1 MGARMRMARSV
12 FAGFLILWVG
22 LIASRSGQELQAQ
35 SQGPQAASPES
46 RATIDQYC
54 VTCHSTRLKSG
65 GMVLENADLASV
77 GADAERWEKVVRKL
91 RAGVMPPQGAR
102 RPDGATMH
110 ALIASLEASLD
121 QAADAR
127 PNPGRPLI
135 HRLNR
140 AEYKNA
146 IRDLLA
152 LDVDVATLLPP
163 DDSAYG
169 FDNISDVLG
178 VSPSLQE
185 RYLTAAG
192 RISRLAVGDPSMR
205 PGSDTYRV
213 PQDLSQNQHIEGLPL
228 GTVGG
233 LQATHTFP
241 LDAEYE
247 FRTQLYRTNLNIV
260 RGLQYPSEF
269 EISIDGR
276 QVHHVTI
283 GGNADL
289 AAMFDKPTD
298 TGDAVEL
305 RMRVRVP
312 VTAGPH
318 EVTATFIENM
328 AVKDTVRLQPFL
340 RSSADNF
347 DWAGRPHIQTFA
359 ITGPFNPTGL
369 GDTASRREIFTCR
382 PTTPKRERD
391 CATQIL
397 SRLARRAYR
406 QPVSKAELEPI
417 LGFYEAARKKGTFE
431 SGIQRG
437 LERILASPRF
447 AFRVERDPES
457 VAPGTP
463 YRISDIELAS
473 RLSFFLWSS
482 IPDDTLLDVAGRGRL
497 KDPAVLE
504 EQVRRML
511 ADPRSSALVDN
522 FAGQWL
528 QLRNIRS
535 VLPNS
540 DEFPDFDDNLR
551 QAFRRETELL
561 FESIIREDRNVLD
574 LLRADYT
581 FVNERLARH
590 YGIPDV
596 YGSRFR
602 RVQVTDEARKG
613 LLGKGSMLA
622 VTSHAE
628 RTSPVLRGKWVLE
641 NIVGLPVPPPP
652 PDVPQLKPAEEGQK
666 PKTLREQMAEHRTN
680 PTCAT
685 CHKVMDPVGLALE
698 NFDAVG
704 AWRTNEA
711 GGPIDASGQ
720 LADGTAVD
728 GVVTLRKAILDRPEL
743 FVGTLTEKLMTY
755 ALGRGVGPEDMPSV
769 RRVLRDAGANDYRFS
784 SLVLGIVKSV
794 PFQMRMRPV
803 VEPVSS
809 SQ

>member
-1 MGARMRMARSV
+1 MTRRLFTCTWILCAALIAARAGLSAQATSPGPGARDP
-12 FAGFLILWVG
+12 
-22 LIASRSGQELQAQ
+22 
-35 SQGPQAASPES
+35 GPGVK
-46 RATIDQYC
+46 ATIDQYC
-54 VTCHSTRLKSG
+54 VTCHSSRLKSG
-65 GMVLENADLASV
+65 DLVLENADVAQLANN
-77 GADAERWEKVVRKL
+77 AEVWEKVVRKL

-102 RPDGATMH
+102 RPDEPTMH
-110 ALIASLEASLD
+110 ALIASLESSLD

-127 PNPGRPLI
+127 PNPGRPLL

-152 LDVDVATLLPP
+152 LDVDVTTLLPP

-192 RISRLAVGDPSMR
+192 RISRLAVGDPAMR
-205 PGSDTYRV
+205 AGSDTYRV
-213 PQDLSQNQHIEGLPL
+213 PQDLSQNQHVEGLPL

-233 LQATHTFP
+233 LRVQHTFP

-269 EISIDGR
+269 EIAVDGQR
-276 QVHHVTI
+276 VHHVTI
-283 GGNADL
+283 GGNEDL

-312 VTAGPH
+312 VKAGPH

-328 AVKDTVRLQPFL
+328 SVKDTIRLQPFL

-347 DWAGRPHIQTFA
+347 DWAGRPHIQTFTV
-359 ITGPFNPTGL
+359 TGPFNAVGSGETP
-369 GDTASRREIFTCR
+369 SRREIFTCR
-382 PTTPKRERD
+382 PTSSRSERD
-391 CATQIL
+391 CAAQIL
-397 SRLARRAYR
+397 GRLARRGYR
-406 QPVSKAELEPI
+406 QPITKAELEPI
-417 LGFYEAARKKGTFE
+417 LSFYDAARRKGTFE

-447 AFRVERDPES
+447 AFRVEHDPES
-457 VAPGTP
+457 VTPGTP
-463 YRISDIELAS
+463 YRVSDVELAS

-482 IPDDTLLDVAGRGRL
+482 IPDDTLLDVASRGRL

-504 EQVRRML
+504 QQVRRML
-511 ADPRSSALVDN
+511 ADPKSSALVEN

-528 QLRNIRS
+528 QLRNVRS

-551 QAFRRETELL
+551 QAFRHETELL

-590 YGIPDV
+590 YGIPGI

-602 RVQVTDEARKG
+602 RVAVTDDARKG

-666 PKTLREQMAEHRTN
+666 PKTLCEQMAEHRTN

-685 CHKVMDPVGLALE
+685 CHKVMDPVGLSLE

-704 AWRTNEA
+704 AWRTQEA
-711 GGPIDASGQ
+711 GGPIDVSGQ
-720 LADGTAVD
+720 LADGRPVN
-728 GVVTLRKAILDRPEL
+728 GVVTLRQAILEKPEL
-743 FVGTLTEKLMTY
+743 FVGTMTEKLMIY
-755 ALGRGVGPEDMPSV
+755 ALGRGVNAEDMPGI
-769 RRVLRDAGANDYRFS
+769 RRILHDASTNDYRFS

-794 PFQMRMRPV
+794 PFQMRVKPV
-803 VEPVSS
+803 AEPVSS
-809 SQ
+809 TQ

>member
-1 MGARMRMARSV
+1 V
-12 FAGFLILWVG
+12 K
-22 LIASRSGQELQAQ
+22 
-35 SQGPQAASPES
+35 
-46 RATIDQYC
+46 ATIDQYC
-54 VTCHSTRLKSG
+54 VTCHSSRLKSG
-65 GMVLENADLASV
+65 DLVLENADVAQLANN
-77 GADAERWEKVVRKL
+77 AEVWEKVVRKL

-102 RPDGATMH
+102 RPDEPTMH
-110 ALIASLEASLD
+110 ALIASLESSLD

-127 PNPGRPLI
+127 PNPGRPLL

-152 LDVDVATLLPP
+152 LDVDVTTLLPP

-192 RISRLAVGDPSMR
+192 RISRLAVGDPAMR
-205 PGSDTYRV
+205 AGSDTYRV
-213 PQDLSQNQHIEGLPL
+213 PQDLSQNQHVEGLPL

-233 LQATHTFP
+233 LRVQHTFP

-269 EISIDGR
+269 EIAVDGQR
-276 QVHHVTI
+276 VHHVTI
-283 GGNADL
+283 GGNEDL

-312 VTAGPH
+312 VKAGPH

-328 AVKDTVRLQPFL
+328 SVKDTIRLQPFL

-347 DWAGRPHIQTFA
+347 DWAGRPHIQTFTV
-359 ITGPFNPTGL
+359 TGPFNAVGSGETP
-369 GDTASRREIFTCR
+369 SRREIFTCR
-382 PTTPKRERD
+382 PTSSRSERD
-391 CATQIL
+391 CAAQIL
-397 SRLARRAYR
+397 GRLARRGYR
-406 QPVSKAELEPI
+406 QPITKAELEPI
-417 LGFYEAARKKGTFE
+417 LSFYDAARRKGTFE

-447 AFRVERDPES
+447 AFRVEHDPES
-457 VAPGTP
+457 VTPGTP
-463 YRISDIELAS
+463 YRVSDVELAS

-482 IPDDTLLDVAGRGRL
+482 IPDDTLLDVASRGRL

-504 EQVRRML
+504 QQVRRML
-511 ADPRSSALVDN
+511 ADPKSSALVEN

-528 QLRNIRS
+528 QLRNVRS

-551 QAFRRETELL
+551 QAFRHETELL

-590 YGIPDV
+590 YGIPGI

-602 RVQVTDEARKG
+602 RVAVTDDARKG

-685 CHKVMDPVGLALE
+685 CHKVMDPVGLSLE

-704 AWRTNEA
+704 AWRTQEA
-711 GGPIDASGQ
+711 GGPIDVSGQ
-720 LADGTAVD
+720 LADGRPVN
-728 GVVTLRKAILDRPEL
+728 GVVTLRQAILEKPEL
-743 FVGTLTEKLMTY
+743 FVGTMTEKLMIY
-755 ALGRGVGPEDMPSV
+755 ALGRGVNAEDMPGI
-769 RRVLRDAGANDYRFS
+769 RRILHDASTNDYRFS

-794 PFQMRMRPV
+794 PFQMRVKPV
-803 VEPVSS
+803 AEPVSS
-809 SQ
+809 TQ